1 MGVEKKSAR
10 CLGTPPPTVTPPPT
24 GASLP
29 PSTPLPLGGTLLMC
43 RQASLLDLG
52 PVPPSTESLI
62 GLLRKTSLAI
72 STPTSPS
79 APALVPALPCPTWS
93 TTSSSLPCPQGGA
106 PPSLPPATLAL
117 HRRTR
122 QRSTAPV

>member
-1 MGVEKKSAR
+1 MGAAVEKKSAR
-10 CLGTPPPTVTPPPT
+10 CLGTPPPTVTPPHT
-24 GASLP
+24 GASPP

-72 STPTSPS
+72 STLTSPS
-79 APALVPALPCPTWS
+79 ALALAPVLPCPTWS
-93 TTSSSLPCPQGGA
+93 TTSSSPPSPQGGA
-106 PPSLPPATLAL
+106 PLSPQPPATLAP
-117 HRRTR
+117 HPRTR
-122 QRSTAPV
+122 Q

>member
-10 CLGTPPPTVTPPPT
+10 CLGTPPLTVTPPPT
-24 GASLP
+24 GASPP

-72 STPTSPS
+72 STPTSRS
-79 APALVPALPCPTWS
+79 
-93 TTSSSLPCPQGGA
+93 PQGGA
-106 PPSLPPATLAL
+106 PLSPQPPATLAP
-117 HRRTR
+117 HPRTR
-122 QRSTAPV
+122 QRSTAP

>member
-10 CLGTPPPTVTPPPT
+10 CLGTPPLTVTPPPT
-24 GASLP
+24 GASPP

-93 TTSSSLPCPQGGA
+93 TTSSSPPGGA
-106 PPSLPPATLAL
+106 PLSPQPPATLAP
-117 HRRTR
+117 HPRTR
-122 QRSTAPV
+122 QRSTAPA